1 MVTKMLALDF
11 DGVISD
17 SAAEAFVVASRSHL
31 QMRPDSSLAR
41 HLARLADSAREPDP
55 SRIRADSLF
64 GDFVRLMPLGN
75 RAEDYEV
82 VLAALECGIELPD
95 QAAYD
100 AFYATHDPG
109 FLADYH
115 RCFYAE
121 RSSFAER
128 DPEVWE
134 SLMQP
139 YGAFVDLLRRHAR
152 PRSALAP
159 AYPRCGPKPAY
170 PRDAGQVELAIAT
183 AKDRASVLRLL
194 HCYGIADLF
203 DGDRLLDKEMGRS
216 KRAHLELLQRRWGGS
231 FEQITFVDDKVNHL
245 DAVAD
250 LGLRCVLAAWG
261 YNGAREHEL
270 ARERGYRVCELAGAE
285 RVLLS

>member
-1 MVTKMLALDF
+1 MLALDF

-17 SAAEAFVVASRSHL
+17 SALEAFVVAARSHL
-31 QMRPDSSLAR
+31 RMRSGSLVA
-41 HLARLADSAREPDP
+41 ARLGALVDGPGAPDP
-55 SRIRADSLF
+55 RRIRADPLF
-64 GDFVRLMPLGN
+64 QDFVELMPLGN

-82 VLAALECGIELPD
+82 ILAALESGVDLPD

-100 AFYATHDPG
+100 AFYATHAPD

-121 RSSFAER
+121 RSTFAEKEPR
-128 DPEVWE
+128 VWE

-139 YGAFVDLLRRHAR
+139 YAEIVDLLRGHAGR
-152 PRSALAP
+152 
-159 AYPRCGPKPAY
+159 
-170 PRDAGQVELAIAT
+170 VELAIAT

-194 HCYGIADLF
+194 HCYGLADLF
-203 DGDRLLDKEMGRS
+203 AGDRLLDKEMGRS
-216 KRAHLELLQRRWGGS
+216 KRAHLERLQQRWGGD

-261 YNGAREHEL
+261 YNGRREHEL
-270 ARERGYRVCELAGAE
+270 ARERGYQVCELARAE
-285 RVLLS
+285 RVLFG

>member
-1 MVTKMLALDF
+1 VEKMLALDF

-17 SAAEAFVVASRSHL
+17 SALEAFVVAARTHTRMRSGSTMSSRL
-31 QMRPDSSLAR
+31 EALVEGAG
-41 HLARLADSAREPDP
+41 APDP
-55 SRIRADSLF
+55 QRIRADPLYR
-64 GDFVRLMPLGN
+64 GFVELMPLGN

-82 VLAALECGIELPD
+82 ILAALEAGIDLCD

-100 AFYATHDPG
+100 TFYASHAPD

-121 RSSFAER
+121 RSAFAQR
-128 DPEVWE
+128 QPELWE

-139 YGAFVDLLRRHAR
+139 YGALVDLLRR
-152 PRSALAP
+152 
-159 AYPRCGPKPAY
+159 Y
-170 PRDAGQVELAIAT
+170 AGRVELAIAT

-203 DGDRLLDKEMGRS
+203 AGDRLLDKELGRS
-216 KRAHLELLQRRWGGS
+216 KRAHLELLQRRWGGD
-231 FEQITFVDDKVNHL
+231 FERITFVDDKVNHL

-250 LGLRCVLAAWG
+250 LGLCCVLAAWG
-261 YNGAREHEL
+261 YNGVREHAL
-270 ARERGYRVCELAGAE
+270 ARERGYGVCELARAE
-285 RVLLS
+285 RVLFD